1 MSAILLV
8 GGSTHIYQPDALAS
22 FSGSAES
29 GTVCR
34 FKTKLIVPPD
44 PATGLPVSES
54 VFRRL
59 YFTVVHRQGCA
70 FFATPILDGEELTG
84 LTAYFSRPASTRDER
99 YPFMLPL
106 YKASTRMPNLR
117 TGLRG
122 TGIGVKIEATDPDGP
137 WHFETI
143 TAAYQP
149 ITGLRG
155 AKVGE

>member
-1 MSAILLV
+1 MSDLLV
-8 GGSTHIYQPDALAS
+8 IGGNANIYQPDALDDFAA
-22 FSGSAES
+22 GYES

-34 FKTKLIVPPD
+34 FQTKLIVPPD
-44 PATGLPVSES
+44 PGSGLPASES

-70 FFATPILDGEELTG
+70 FFATPILDGEPLTA
-84 LTAYFSRPASTRDER
+84 LKAYFSRPAASRDER

-106 YKASTRMPNLR
+106 FQANTRMPNLR

-122 TGIGVKIEATDPDGP
+122 TGIGVLIEATDPGGT

-143 TAAYQP
+143 TAAYQAVSAF
-149 ITGLRG
+149 RG